1 MNNIHHASEHFSQS
15 RTFIFR
21 VEFYPACFYSS
32 FNQCGCTIL
41 SRKTR
46 NKMQRAKNGNGVPET
61 ICFQNIPGKCGPDRV
76 GDIITDILDKY
87 RPVVLF
93 VAEARAD
100 VVASKTP
107 HGYNHYP
114 GTLK

>member
-1 MNNIHHASEHFSQS
+1 
-15 RTFIFR
+15 
-21 VEFYPACFYSS
+21 
-32 FNQCGCTIL
+32 
-41 SRKTR
+41 
-46 NKMQRAKNGNGVPET
+46 MQRAKNGNGVAET

-93 VAEARAD
+93 IAEARAD

-114 GTLK
+114 GTLKYRKNPRMSMLIKAGVNYKVEELKLDIPTACVNI